1 MGTGKTNPSPAY
13 GCAFIAEA
21 DGTQRPGTL
30 EDYLKCLRLVQANED
45 YGIVD
50 SVNATSIEKMIADF
64 EVIRLVKAELT
75 PFEVNEETWR

>member
-1 MGTGKTNPSPAY
+1 M
-13 GCAFIAEA
+13 
-21 DGTQRPGTL
+21 
-30 EDYLKCLRLVQANED
+30 
-45 YGIVD
+45 D